1 MEFYKN
7 FFWILLLIVLPG
19 TILYLTPDITTL
31 FFSISSPQ
39 NTKKQ
44 KHKKTP
50 EIIIQN
56 FNVKEISKDKKDL
69 WVLTSK
75 EGKIF
80 KKLNQIE
87 CLETTC
93 FLKEGD
99 QEIALL
105 KSEKAIF
112 DQNAKSLFLYGPV
125 WGNFRELNFS
135 GQNIK
140 YNIYDHTIQTQ
151 NQLTYRYLNFKLDA
165 QETVF
170 SLKEDTI
177 KMKNG
182 IRTEISNHSTSNH
195 S

>member
-7 FFWILLLIVLPG
+7 FFWVFLLIILPCA
-19 TILYLTPDITTL
+19 ILYLTPDITTL
-31 FFSISSPQ
+31 FFDISSPQ

-44 KHKKTP
+44 KLKKTP

-69 WVLTSK
+69 WILTSK

-87 CLETTC
+87 CIETMC
-93 FLKEGD
+93 FLKEEG

-140 YNIYDHTIQTQ
+140 YNIYDHTVQTQ
-151 NQLTYRYLNFKLDA
+151 DQLTYWYSNFKLNA
-165 QETVF
+165 KKTVF
-170 SLKEDTI
+170 SLKEDKI
-177 KMKNG
+177 EMKNG
-182 IRTEISNHSTSNH
+182 IRTEISNYSTSNH